1 MAEKIYNR
9 NPAPMPESTYKETKY
24 GSLNLLLKTAGSL
37 ANAVAE
43 QNYATG
49 MKLATDELVNT
60 AYKNNPESVE
70 GFNAEIE
77 KGLAKL
83 EQKGGILPG
92 VMNKL
97 RENVALNTTTKIT
110 AIESNIKKRQ
120 DQIAK
125 IQATQVKEN
134 WNNNMGE
141 LYGIMYRAQIERDEN
156 AIKQAGQAITIT
168 KQKGAGLA
176 NAITNTGYVYDK
188 TDREKLASGAYD
200 SGEQFKDVIDT
211 LGQEALKKFDK
222 EIFTNVDK
230 YRAETG
236 ITRKEY
242 DSQRKYIDER
252 KKQLAEMKKA
262 GLKNNAELAATNA
275 LETADFTEADEMA
288 KYLDND
294 DFLKAAH
301 EALETPTSIAG
312 AQKAVAFLDVIKRL
326 EPVLTDT
333 EDTPQGFNR
342 RLAASTE
349 ILRAYTDFART
360 NNVDPNDRQVFLAS
374 LAKSLKDPQFSQALQ
389 PLFSQSALTDAM
401 QVQFAP
407 MMKTDAEIV
416 KNITD
421 KYGNNPAI
429 AGPKIK
435 RALEQRAAARKYMLT
450 HDTTDKIRMQDER
463 NRRNAQS
470 IAQQAK
476 EQMLIAALAGNYD
489 LVNQIYNEAN
499 KEVIK
504 TMADGIIP
512 RYEWDRLEKEFDQGK
527 PAMLEYNGRVY
538 QFQGFTSKGAIFK

>member
-1 MAEKIYNR
+1 MAQRIYNR
-9 NPAPMPESTYKETKY
+9 NPEPMPEGTYKKTKY
-24 GSLNLLLKTAGSL
+24 DTLGLLLKTAGSL

-49 MKLATDELVNT
+49 MKLATEDLVNT

-70 GFNAEIE
+70 GFNAEVE

-83 EQKGGILPG
+83 EQQGILPG

-97 RENVALNTTTKIT
+97 RDNVALNSASKIT

-120 DQIAK
+120 DQVAK
-125 IQATQVKEN
+125 IQATRVKEN
-134 WNNNMGE
+134 WNSNMGD
-141 LYGIMYRAQIERDEN
+141 LYGVMYRAQIERDDDT
-156 AIKQAGQAITIT
+156 IKQAAQAIAIT
-168 KQKGAGLA
+168 REKGKGLA

-188 TDREKLASGAYD
+188 TDREALASGAYD
-200 SGEQFKDVIDT
+200 SSNYFKDAIDT
-211 LGQEALKKFDK
+211 LGSEALEKFDK
-222 EIFTNVDK
+222 EVFTNVDK
-230 YRAETG
+230 YRNETG

-242 DSQRKYIDER
+242 DAQRKYIDER
-252 KKQLAEMKKA
+252 KKQLQAMKDA
-262 GLKNNAELAATNA
+262 GLKNNAELAAINA
-275 LETADFTEADEMA
+275 LETADFTEADQMA

-301 EALETPTSIAG
+301 QALETPTSIVG
-312 AQKAVAFLDVIKRL
+312 AQKAAGFLDVINRL
-326 EPVLTDT
+326 EPILTDT

-342 RLAASTE
+342 RMGAATE

-389 PLFSQSALTDAM
+389 PMFSQSALTDAM

-407 MMKTDAEIV
+407 VMKTDAEIV
-416 KNITD
+416 QNITA

-429 AGPKIK
+429 TGPKIK
-435 RALEQRAAARKYMLT
+435 QALEQRAAARKYMLNN
-450 HDTTDKIRMQDER
+450 DTTDKIKMQDER

-489 LVNQIYNEAN
+489 VVNQIYNEAN
-499 KEVIK
+499 KEIIK

-538 QFQGFTSKGAIFK
+538 QFQGFTAKSAIFK

>member
-1 MAEKIYNR
+1 MAQRIYNR
-9 NPAPMPESTYKETKY
+9 NPAAMPETTYKETKY
-24 GSLNLLLKTAGSL
+24 DTLGLLLKTAGSL

-49 MKLATDELVNT
+49 MKLATEDLVNN

-83 EQKGGILPG
+83 EQKGILPG

-97 RENVALNTTTKIT
+97 RENVALNTATKIT

-120 DQIAK
+120 DQVAK
-125 IQATQVKEN
+125 IQATRVKEN

-141 LYGIMYRAQIERDEN
+141 LYGVMYRAQIERDSDT
-156 AIKQAGQAITIT
+156 IKQIGQAIAIN
-168 KQKGAGLA
+168 KQKGVGLA

-200 SGEQFKDVIDT
+200 SGEYFKDAIDT
-211 LGQEALKKFDK
+211 LGQEALEKFDK
-222 EIFTNVDK
+222 EVFTNVDK

-242 DSQRKYIDER
+242 DAQRKYIDQR
-252 KKQLAEMKKA
+252 KEQLAEMKKA
-262 GLKNNAELAATNA
+262 GLKNNAELAAINA
-275 LETADFTEADEMA
+275 LETADFTEADAMA

-312 AQKAVAFLDVIKRL
+312 AQKAAGFLDVIKRL

-333 EDTPQGFNR
+333 EDTPEGFNR

-389 PLFSQSALTDAM
+389 PMFSQSALTDAM

-416 KNITD
+416 QNITA
-421 KYGNNPAI
+421 KYGNNPAVT
-429 AGPKIK
+429 GPKIK
-435 RALEQRAAARKYMLT
+435 RALEQRDAARKYMLNN
-450 HDTTDKIRMQDER
+450 DTTDKIKMQDER

-489 LVNQIYNEAN
+489 VVNQIYNEAN

-512 RYEWDRLEKEFDQGK
+512 RYEWDRLEKELEQGK

-538 QFQGFTSKGAIFK
+538 QFQGFTSKSAIFK

>member
-9 NPAPMPESTYKETKY
+9 NPAPMPEGTYVKTKY
-24 GSLNLLLKTAGSL
+24 DTLGTLLKTAGSL

-49 MKLATDELVNT
+49 MKLATEDLVNT

-83 EQKGGILPG
+83 EQQGILPG
-92 VMNKL
+92 VMNKI
-97 RENVALNTTTKIT
+97 RDNVALNSASKIT

-120 DQIAK
+120 DQVAK
-125 IQATQVKEN
+125 IQATRVKEN
-134 WNNNMGE
+134 WNTNMGD
-141 LYGIMYRAQIERDEN
+141 LYGVMYRAQIERDDDT
-156 AIKQAGQAITIT
+156 IKQVGQAIAIT
-168 KQKGAGLA
+168 RQKGKGLA

-188 TDREKLASGAYD
+188 TDREALASGAYD
-200 SGEQFKDVIDT
+200 SSEYFKDAIDS
-211 LGQEALKKFDK
+211 LGKEGLEKFDK
-222 EIFTNVDK
+222 EVFTNVDK

-242 DSQRKYIDER
+242 DAQRKYIDQR
-252 KKQLAEMKKA
+252 KKQLEAMKEA
-262 GLKNNAELAATNA
+262 GLKNNAELAAINA
-275 LETADFTEADEMA
+275 LETADFTEADKMA

-294 DFLKAAH
+294 DFLDAAH
-301 EALETPTSIAG
+301 KAIETPVSVAG
-312 AQKAVAFLDVIKRL
+312 AQKAAGFLDVVKRL
-326 EPVLTDT
+326 EPILTDT
-333 EDTPQGFNR
+333 EDTPEGFNR
-342 RLAASTE
+342 RMGAATE
-349 ILRAYTDFART
+349 ILRAYTDFARA

-389 PLFSQSALTDAM
+389 PMFSQSALTDAM

-429 AGPKIK
+429 TGPKIK
-435 RALEQRAAARKYMLT
+435 RALEQRDAARKYMLNNN
-450 HDTTDKIRMQDER
+450 TTDKIKMQDER

-489 LVNQIYNEAN
+489 VVNQIYNEAN

-512 RYEWDRLEKEFDQGK
+512 RYEWDRLEKELEQGK

-538 QFQGFTSKGAIFK
+538 QFQGFTAKSAIFK

>member
-1 MAEKIYNR
+1 MAERIYNR
-9 NPAPMPESTYKETKY
+9 NPAPMPEGTFVKTKY
-24 GSLNLLLKTAGSL
+24 NTIDMLLKTAGSL

-43 QNYATG
+43 QNYAMG
-49 MKLATDELVNT
+49 IKLASEDLINT

-83 EQKGGILPG
+83 EQKGILPG

-97 RENVALNTTTKIT
+97 RDNIALNSTTKIT
-110 AIESNIKKRQ
+110 SIESNIKKRQ
-120 DQIAK
+120 DQVAK
-125 IQATQVKEN
+125 IQATQIKDN
-134 WNNNMGE
+134 WNSNMGDM
-141 LYGIMYRAQIERDEN
+141 YDVMYRAQIERDD
-156 AIKQAGQAITIT
+156 ATIKQIGQAITLH
-168 KQKGAGLA
+168 KQKGKGLA

-188 TDREKLASGAYD
+188 TDREALATGAYD
-200 SGEQFKDVIDT
+200 SGEQFKNAIDS
-211 LGQEALKKFDK
+211 LGKEGLEKFDK

-242 DSQRKYIDER
+242 DAQRKYIDER
-252 KKQLAEMKKA
+252 KKQLEAMKEA
-262 GLKNNAELAATNA
+262 GLKNNAELAAINA
-275 LETADFTEADEMA
+275 LESADFTEADKMA

-294 DFLKAAH
+294 DFLDAAH
-301 EALETPTSIAG
+301 KAIETPVSVAG
-312 AQKAVAFLDVIKRL
+312 AQKAAGFLDVIKRL
-326 EPVLTDT
+326 EPILTDT
-333 EDTPQGFNR
+333 EDTPEGFNR
-342 RLAASTE
+342 RMGAATE

-360 NNVDPNDRQVFLAS
+360 NNVDPDDRQVFLAS
-374 LAKSLKDPQFSQALQ
+374 LAKSLKDPQFSQALN

-407 MMKTDAEIV
+407 VMKTDAEIV
-416 KNITD
+416 QNITD
-421 KYGNNPAI
+421 KYGNNPAV

-435 RALEQRAAARKYMLT
+435 QALEQRNAARKYMLAN
-450 HDTTDKIRMQDER
+450 DTTDKIKMQDER
-463 NRRNAQS
+463 NRRNAES

-476 EQMLIAALAGNYD
+476 QQMLIAALAGNYD
-489 LVNQIYNEAN
+489 LVNEIYNAAN

-512 RYEWDRLEKEFDQGK
+512 RYEWDRLEKELEHGK

>member
-1 MAEKIYNR
+1 
-9 NPAPMPESTYKETKY
+9 MPEATYKETKY
-24 GSLNLLLKTAGSL
+24 DTLGLLLKTAGSL

-49 MKLATDELVNT
+49 MKLATQDLVNT

-83 EQKGGILPG
+83 EQQGILPG
-92 VMNKL
+92 VMSKL
-97 RENVALNTTTKIT
+97 RDNVALNTATKIT

-120 DQIAK
+120 DQVAK

-134 WNNNMGE
+134 WNSNMGE
-141 LYGIMYRAQIERDEN
+141 LYGVMYRAQIERDSDTV
-156 AIKQAGQAITIT
+156 KQIGQAIAIT

-200 SGEQFKDVIDT
+200 SGEQLKDVIDT
-211 LGQEALKKFDK
+211 LGNEGLEKFDK
-222 EIFTNVDK
+222 EIFSNVDK

-242 DSQRKYIDER
+242 DAQRKYIDER

-262 GLKNNAELAATNA
+262 GLKNNAELAAINA

-312 AQKAVAFLDVIKRL
+312 AQKAAGFLDVIKRL

-342 RLAASTE
+342 RMAASTE
-349 ILRAYTDFART
+349 ILRAYTDFARA

-374 LAKSLKDPQFSQALQ
+374 LAKSLKDPQFSQALN

-407 MMKTDAEIV
+407 VMKTDAEIV
-416 KNITD
+416 QNITA

-435 RALEQRAAARKYMLT
+435 RALEQRDAARKYMLNN
-450 HDTTDKIRMQDER
+450 DTTDKIKMQDER

-489 LVNQIYNEAN
+489 VVNQIYNEAN

-512 RYEWDRLEKEFDQGK
+512 RYEWDRLEKELEHGK

>member
-1 MAEKIYNR
+1 MAERIYNR
-9 NPAPMPESTYKETKY
+9 NPAPMPETTYKETKY
-24 GSLNLLLKTAGSL
+24 GTLDLLLKTAGSL

-43 QNYATG
+43 QNYAMG
-49 MKLATDELVNT
+49 IKLASENLINT

-70 GFNAEIE
+70 GFNKEIE
-77 KGLAKL
+77 DGLTNL
-83 EQKGGILPG
+83 EKQGILPG
-92 VMNKL
+92 VMGKL
-97 RENVALNTTTKIT
+97 RDNIALNSATKIT
-110 AIESNIKKRQ
+110 SIESNIKKRQ
-120 DQIAK
+120 DQVAK
-125 IQATQVKEN
+125 IQAAQIKDN
-134 WNNNMGE
+134 WNSNMGDM
-141 LYGIMYRAQIERDEN
+141 YDVMYRAQIERDD
-156 AIKQAGQAITIT
+156 ATIKQIGQAITLHR
-168 KQKGAGLA
+168 QKGKGLA

-188 TDREKLASGAYD
+188 TDREALATGAYD
-200 SGEQFKDVIDT
+200 SGEQFKNAIDS
-211 LGQEALKKFDK
+211 LGKEGLEKFDK

-242 DSQRKYIDER
+242 DAQRKYIDER
-252 KKQLAEMKKA
+252 KKQLEAMKDA
-262 GLKNNAELAATNA
+262 GLKNNAEIAAINA
-275 LETADFTEADEMA
+275 LETADFTEADKMA

-312 AQKAVAFLDVIKRL
+312 AQKAAGFLDVINRL

-333 EDTPQGFNR
+333 EDTPEGFNR

-360 NNVDPNDRQVFLAS
+360 NNVDPDDRQVFLAS

-407 MMKTDAEIV
+407 VMKTDAEIV
-416 KNITD
+416 QNITD
-421 KYGNNPAI
+421 KYGNNPAV

-435 RALEQRAAARKYMLT
+435 QALEQRNAARKYMLEN
-450 HDTTDKIRMQDER
+450 DTTDKIKMQDER

-476 EQMLIAALAGNYD
+476 QQILIAALAGNYD
-489 LVNQIYNEAN
+489 LVNEIYNAAN

-527 PAMLEYNGRVY
+527 PALLEYNNRIY
-538 QFQGFTSKGAIFK
+538 QFQGFTAKGSIFK

>member
-1 MAEKIYNR
+1 MADKIYNR
-9 NPAPMPESTYKETKY
+9 NPAPMPEGTYAETKY
-24 GSLNLLLKTAGSL
+24 ATLNTLLQAAGSV
-37 ANAVAE
+37 ANAVAQ

-49 MKLATDELVNT
+49 MKLATEDLVNT

-83 EQKGGILPG
+83 GEKGIMPG

-97 RENVALNTTTKIT
+97 RENVALNTATKIT

-125 IQATQVKEN
+125 IQATKAKDN
-134 WNNNMGE
+134 WNNNMGD
-141 LYGIMYRAQIERDEN
+141 LYGVMYRAQIERDSDT
-156 AIKQAGQAITIT
+156 IKQIGQAITIN
-168 KQKGAGLA
+168 KQKGIGLA

-200 SGEQFKDVIDT
+200 SGEYFKDAIDT
-211 LGQEALKKFDK
+211 LGKEALEKFDK
-222 EIFTNVDK
+222 EVFTNVDK

-242 DSQRKYIDER
+242 DAQRTYIDER
-252 KKQLAEMKKA
+252 KKQLEAMKKA
-262 GLKNNAELAATNA
+262 GLKNNAELAAINA

-312 AQKAVAFLDVIKRL
+312 AQKAAGFLDVINRL
-326 EPVLTDT
+326 KPVLTDT
-333 EDTPQGFNR
+333 EDTPEGFNR

-349 ILRAYTDFART
+349 ILRAYTDFARA
-360 NNVDPNDRQVFLAS
+360 NNVDPNDRQVFLSS
-374 LAKSLKDPQFSQALQ
+374 LAKSLKDPQFSKALS
-389 PLFSQSALTDAM
+389 PLFSESALTEAM

-407 MMKTDAEIV
+407 VMKTDAEIV
-416 KNITD
+416 QNITA
-421 KYGNNPAI
+421 KYGNNPFVTW
-429 AGPKIK
+429 PKIK
-435 RALEQRAAARKYMLT
+435 RAIEQREAAKKHMLNN
-450 HDTTDKIRMQDER
+450 DTTDNIRMQDER

-470 IAQQAK
+470 IAQTAK
-476 EQMLIAALAGNYD
+476 EQMIIAALAGNYD
-489 LVNQIYNEAN
+489 VVNQIYNDAN

-504 TMADGIIP
+504 TMADGIVP
-512 RYEWDRLEKEFDQGK
+512 RYEWDRLEKELEQGK
-527 PAMLEYNGRVY
+527 PALYDSNGKVY
-538 QFQGFTSKGAIFK
+538 QFQGFTAKRAIFK

>member
-1 MAEKIYNR
+1 MAERIYNR
-9 NPAPMPESTYKETKY
+9 NPAPMPEGTFVKTKY
-24 GSLNLLLKTAGSL
+24 DTLGTLLKTAGSL

-49 MKLATDELVNT
+49 MKLATEDLVNT

-83 EQKGGILPG
+83 EQQGILPG

-97 RENVALNTTTKIT
+97 RDNVALNSASKIT

-120 DQIAK
+120 DQVAK
-125 IQATQVKEN
+125 IQAIRVKEN
-134 WNNNMGE
+134 WNTNMGD
-141 LYGIMYRAQIERDEN
+141 LYGVMYRAQIERDDDT
-156 AIKQAGQAITIT
+156 IKQVGQAITIT
-168 KQKGAGLA
+168 RQKGKGLA

-188 TDREKLASGAYD
+188 TDREALASGAYD
-200 SGEQFKDVIDT
+200 SSEYFKDAIDS
-211 LGQEALKKFDK
+211 LGKEGLEKFDK
-222 EIFTNVDK
+222 EVFTNVDK

-242 DSQRKYIDER
+242 DAQRKYIDAR
-252 KKQLAEMKKA
+252 KKQLEAMKEA
-262 GLKNNAELAATNA
+262 GLKNNAELAAINA
-275 LETADFTEADEMA
+275 LESADFTEADKMA

-294 DFLKAAH
+294 DFLDAAH
-301 EALETPTSIAG
+301 KAIETPVSVAG
-312 AQKAVAFLDVIKRL
+312 AQKAAGFLDVVKRL
-326 EPVLTDT
+326 EPILTDT
-333 EDTPQGFNR
+333 EDTPEGFNR
-342 RLAASTE
+342 RMGAATE

-360 NNVDPNDRQVFLAS
+360 NNVDPDDRQVFLAS
-374 LAKSLKDPQFSQALQ
+374 LAKSLKDPQFSQALK
-389 PLFSQSALTDAM
+389 PIFSQSALSDAM

-407 MMKTDAEIV
+407 VMKTDAEIV
-416 KNITD
+416 QNITA

-429 AGPKIK
+429 TGPKIK
-435 RALEQRAAARKYMLT
+435 QALEQRNAARKYMLAN
-450 HDTTDKIRMQDER
+450 DTTDKIKMQDAR
-463 NRRNAQS
+463 NRRNAES

-476 EQMLIAALAGNYD
+476 QQMLIAALAGNYD
-489 LVNQIYNEAN
+489 LVNEIYNEAN

-512 RYEWDRLEKEFDQGK
+512 RYEWDRLEKELEQGK

-538 QFQGFTSKGAIFK
+538 QFQGFTAKSAIFK

>member
-9 NPAPMPESTYKETKY
+9 NPAPMPEGTYVKTKY
-24 GSLNLLLKTAGSL
+24 DTLGTLLKTAGSL

-49 MKLATDELVNT
+49 MKLATEDLVNT

-83 EQKGGILPG
+83 EQQGILPG

-97 RENVALNTTTKIT
+97 RDNVALNSASKIT

-120 DQIAK
+120 DQVAK
-125 IQATQVKEN
+125 IQATRVKEN
-134 WNNNMGE
+134 WNTNMGD
-141 LYGIMYRAQIERDEN
+141 LYGVMYRAQIERDDDT
-156 AIKQAGQAITIT
+156 IKQVGQAIAIT
-168 KQKGAGLA
+168 RQKGKGLA

-188 TDREKLASGAYD
+188 TDREALASGAYD
-200 SGEQFKDVIDT
+200 SSEYFKDAIDS
-211 LGQEALKKFDK
+211 LGKEGLEKFDK
-222 EIFTNVDK
+222 EVFTNVDK

-242 DSQRKYIDER
+242 DAQRKYIDAR
-252 KKQLAEMKKA
+252 KKQLEAMKEA
-262 GLKNNAELAATNA
+262 GLKNNAELAAINA
-275 LETADFTEADEMA
+275 LESADFTEADKMA

-294 DFLKAAH
+294 DFLDAAH
-301 EALETPTSIAG
+301 KAIETPISVAG
-312 AQKAVAFLDVIKRL
+312 AQKAAGFLDVVKRL
-326 EPVLTDT
+326 EPILTDT
-333 EDTPQGFNR
+333 EDTPEGFNR
-342 RLAASTE
+342 RMGAATE

-360 NNVDPNDRQVFLAS
+360 NNVDPDDRQVFLAS
-374 LAKSLKDPQFSQALQ
+374 LAKSLKDPQFSQALK
-389 PLFSQSALTDAM
+389 PIFSQSALSDAM

-407 MMKTDAEIV
+407 VMKTDAEIV

-421 KYGNNPAI
+421 KYGNNPAVT
-429 AGPKIK
+429 GPKIK
-435 RALEQRAAARKYMLT
+435 QALEQRNAARKYMLAN
-450 HDTTDKIRMQDER
+450 DTTDKIKMQDAR
-463 NRRNAQS
+463 NRRNAES

-476 EQMLIAALAGNYD
+476 QQMLIAALAGNYD
-489 LVNQIYNEAN
+489 LVNEIYNEAN

-512 RYEWDRLEKEFDQGK
+512 RYEWDRLEKELEQGK

-538 QFQGFTSKGAIFK
+538 QFQGFTAKSAIFK

>member
-1 MAEKIYNR
+1 MAQRIYNR
-9 NPAPMPESTYKETKY
+9 NPAAMPETTYKETKY
-24 GSLNLLLKTAGSL
+24 DTLGLLLKTAGSL

-49 MKLATDELVNT
+49 MKLATEDLVNT

-77 KGLAKL
+77 KGLTKL
-83 EQKGGILPG
+83 EQKGILPG

-97 RENVALNTTTKIT
+97 RENIALNTASKIT

-120 DQIAK
+120 DEVAK
-125 IQATQVKEN
+125 IQATRVKEN
-134 WNNNMGE
+134 WNSNMGD
-141 LYGIMYRAQIERDEN
+141 LYGVMYRAQIERDEN
-156 AIKQAGQAITIT
+156 AIKQAGQAIAIT
-168 KQKGAGLA
+168 KEKGKGLA

-200 SGEQFKDVIDT
+200 SGEYFKDAIDS
-211 LGQEALKKFDK
+211 LGQEALEKFDK
-222 EIFTNVDK
+222 EVFTNVDK

-242 DSQRKYIDER
+242 ESQRKYIDER
-252 KKQLAEMKKA
+252 KKQLEEMKKA
-262 GLKNNAELAATNA
+262 GLKNNAELAAINA

-312 AQKAVAFLDVIKRL
+312 AQKAAGFLDVIKRL

-360 NNVDPNDRQVFLAS
+360 NNIDPNDRQVFLSS
-374 LAKSLKDPQFSQALQ
+374 LAKSLKDPQFSKALS
-389 PLFSQSALTDAM
+389 PLFSESALTDAM
-401 QVQFAP
+401 QTQFAP
-407 MMKTDAEIV
+407 LMKTDAEIV

-421 KYGNNPAI
+421 KYGNNPAVT
-429 AGPKIK
+429 GPKIK
-435 RALEQRAAARKYMLT
+435 RAIEQREAAKKYMLS
-450 HDTTDKIRMQDER
+450 HDTTAKVRMQDER

-470 IAQQAK
+470 IAQTAK
-476 EQMLIAALAGNYD
+476 EQILLAALAGNYD
-489 LVNQIYNEAN
+489 VVNQIYNDAN

-504 TMADGIIP
+504 TMADGIVP
-512 RYEWDRLEKEFDQGK
+512 RYEWDRLEKELEQGK
-527 PAMLEYNGRVY
+527 PALYDSNGRVY
-538 QFQGFTSKGAIFK
+538 KFQGFTAKRAIFE

>member
-1 MAEKIYNR
+1 MAERIYNR
-9 NPAPMPESTYKETKY
+9 NPAPMPEGTFVKTKY
-24 GSLNLLLKTAGSL
+24 DTLGMLLKTAGSL

-43 QNYATG
+43 QNYAMG
-49 MKLATDELVNT
+49 IKLASEDLVNT
-60 AYKNNPESVE
+60 AYKNNPESIE

-77 KGLAKL
+77 KGLVKL
-83 EQKGGILPG
+83 EEKGIMPGI
-92 VMNKL
+92 MNKL

-110 AIESNIKKRQ
+110 AIESNIKRRQ
-120 DQIAK
+120 DQVAK
-125 IQATQVKEN
+125 IQAARVKQN

-141 LYGIMYRAQIERDEN
+141 LYGVMYRAQIERDEN
-156 AIKQAGQAITIT
+156 AIKQAGQAIAIT

-200 SGEQFKDVIDT
+200 SGEYFKDAIDT
-211 LGQEALKKFDK
+211 LGQEALEKFDK
-222 EIFTNVDK
+222 EVFTNVDK

-252 KKQLAEMKKA
+252 KKQLEEMKKN
-262 GLKNNAELAATNA
+262 GLKNNAQIAAINA
-275 LETADFTEADEMA
+275 LETADFTEADKMA

-294 DFLKAAH
+294 DFLDAAH
-301 EALETPTSIAG
+301 KALETPTSIAG
-312 AQKAVAFLDVIKRL
+312 AQKAAGFLDVVNRL
-326 EPVLTDT
+326 KPVLTDT
-333 EDTPQGFNR
+333 EDTPEGFNR

-349 ILRAYTDFART
+349 ILRAYTDFARA
-360 NNVDPNDRQVFLAS
+360 NNVDPNDRQVFMAS
-374 LAKSLKDPQFSQALQ
+374 LAKSLKDPQFSKALQ
-389 PLFSQSALTDAM
+389 PIFSQSALSDAM

-407 MMKTDAEIV
+407 FMKTDEEIL
-416 KNITD
+416 KNITE
-421 KYGNNPAI
+421 KYGTYPAI
-429 AGPKIK
+429 VGPKIK
-435 RALEQRAAARKYMLT
+435 DAIKLREAAKKYMLEN
-450 HDTTDKIRMQDER
+450 DTTDKIKKQDER
-463 NRRNAQS
+463 NRQNAQS

-489 LVNQIYNEAN
+489 VVNQIYNEAN

-527 PAMLEYNGRVY
+527 PAMLEYNGRIY
-538 QFQGFTSKGAIFK
+538 QFQGFTSKSAIFK

>member
-1 MAEKIYNR
+1 MAERIYNR
-9 NPAPMPESTYKETKY
+9 NPAPMPEGTFVKTKY
-24 GSLNLLLKTAGSL
+24 DTLGTLLKTAGSL

-49 MKLATDELVNT
+49 MKLATEDLVNT
-60 AYKNNPESVE
+60 AYKNNPESIE

-83 EQKGGILPG
+83 EQQGILPG
-92 VMNKL
+92 VMAKL
-97 RENVALNTTTKIT
+97 RDNVALNTATKIT

-120 DQIAK
+120 DQVAK
-125 IQATQVKEN
+125 IQATRVKEN

-141 LYGIMYRAQIERDEN
+141 LYGVMYRAQIERDEN
-156 AIKQAGQAITIT
+156 AIKQAGQAIAIT

-188 TDREKLASGAYD
+188 TDREKLASGAYV
-200 SGEQFKDVIDT
+200 SGEYFKDAIDT
-211 LGQEALKKFDK
+211 LGQEGLEKFDK
-222 EIFTNVDK
+222 EVFTNVDK

-242 DSQRKYIDER
+242 DAQRKYIDER
-252 KKQLAEMKKA
+252 KKQLEAMKKA
-262 GLKNNAELAATNA
+262 GLKNNAELAAINA

-312 AQKAVAFLDVIKRL
+312 AQKAAGFLDVIKRL

-349 ILRAYTDFART
+349 ILRAYTDFARM
-360 NNVDPNDRQVFLAS
+360 
-374 LAKSLKDPQFSQALQ
+374 
-389 PLFSQSALTDAM
+389 FSQSALTDAM

-416 KNITD
+416 QNITA

-429 AGPKIK
+429 TGPKIK
-435 RALEQRAAARKYMLT
+435 RALEQRAAARKYMLNN
-450 HDTTDKIRMQDER
+450 DTTDKIKIQDER

-489 LVNQIYNEAN
+489 IVNQIYNEAN

-512 RYEWDRLEKEFDQGK
+512 RYEWDRLEKELEQGK

>member
-1 MAEKIYNR
+1 MAQRIYNR
-9 NPAPMPESTYKETKY
+9 NPAAMPETTYKETKY
-24 GSLNLLLKTAGSL
+24 DTLGLLLKTAGSL

-49 MKLATDELVNT
+49 MKLATEDLVNT

-83 EQKGGILPG
+83 EQKGILPG

-97 RENVALNTTTKIT
+97 RENVALNTATKIT

-120 DQIAK
+120 DQVAK
-125 IQATQVKEN
+125 IQATRVKEN

-141 LYGIMYRAQIERDEN
+141 LYGVMYRAQIEGD
-156 AIKQAGQAITIT
+156 ADTVKQIGQAIAIT

-188 TDREKLASGAYD
+188 TDREKLASGEFD
-200 SGEQFKDVIDT
+200 SSEYFKNAIDT
-211 LGQEALKKFDK
+211 LGNEGLEKFDK

-242 DSQRKYIDER
+242 DAQRKYIDER
-252 KKQLAEMKKA
+252 KKQLKAMKEA
-262 GLKNNAELAATNA
+262 GLKNNAELAAINA

-301 EALETPTSIAG
+301 EALETPTSVAG
-312 AQKAVAFLDVIKRL
+312 AEKAAAFLDVIKRL

-333 EDTPQGFNR
+333 EDTPEGFNR

-349 ILRAYTDFART
+349 ILRAYTDFARA

-374 LAKSLKDPQFSQALQ
+374 LAKSLKDPQFSQALN
-389 PLFSQSALTDAM
+389 PLFSESALTDAM

-407 MMKTDAEIV
+407 VMKTDAEIV
-416 KNITD
+416 QNITA
-421 KYGNNPAI
+421 KYGNNPAVT
-429 AGPKIK
+429 GPKIK
-435 RALEQRAAARKYMLT
+435 QALEQRDAARKYMLNN
-450 HDTTDKIRMQDER
+450 DTTDKIRMQDER

-489 LVNQIYNEAN
+489 VVNQIYNEAN

-512 RYEWDRLEKEFDQGK
+512 RYEWDRLEKELEQGK

-538 QFQGFTSKGAIFK
+538 QFQGFTSKSAIFK

>member
-1 MAEKIYNR
+1 MAQRIYNR
-9 NPAPMPESTYKETKY
+9 NPEPMPEGTYKKTKY
-24 GSLNLLLKTAGSL
+24 DTLGLLLKTAGSL

-49 MKLATDELVNT
+49 MKLATEDLVNT

-70 GFNAEIE
+70 GFNAEVE
-77 KGLAKL
+77 KGLSKL
-83 EQKGGILPG
+83 EQQGILPG

-97 RENVALNTTTKIT
+97 RDNVALNSASKIT

-120 DQIAK
+120 DQVAK
-125 IQATQVKEN
+125 IQATRVKEN
-134 WNNNMGE
+134 WNSNMGD
-141 LYGIMYRAQIERDEN
+141 LYGVMYRAQIERDDDT
-156 AIKQAGQAITIT
+156 IKQAAQAISIT
-168 KQKGAGLA
+168 REKGKGLA

-188 TDREKLASGAYD
+188 TDREALASGSYD
-200 SGEQFKDVIDT
+200 SSNYFKDAIDT
-211 LGQEALKKFDK
+211 LGSEALEKFDK
-222 EIFTNVDK
+222 EVFTNVDK
-230 YRAETG
+230 YRNETG

-242 DSQRKYIDER
+242 DAQRKYIDER
-252 KKQLAEMKKA
+252 KKQLQAMKDA
-262 GLKNNAELAATNA
+262 GLKNNAELAAINA

-301 EALETPTSIAG
+301 EALETPTSVAG
-312 AQKAVAFLDVIKRL
+312 AQKAAGFLDTINRL
-326 EPVLTDT
+326 EPILTDT

-342 RLAASTE
+342 RMGAATE

-360 NNVDPNDRQVFLAS
+360 NNVDPNDRQEFLAS
-374 LAKSLKDPQFSQALQ
+374 LAKSLKDPQFSKALN

-407 MMKTDAEIV
+407 VMKTDAEIV
-416 KNITD
+416 QNITD
-421 KYGNNPAI
+421 KYGNNTAI
-429 AGPKIK
+429 TGPKIK
-435 RALEQRAAARKYMLT
+435 RALEQRNAARKYMLAN
-450 HDTTDKIRMQDER
+450 DTTSKIKMQDER

-470 IAQQAK
+470 ISQQAK
-476 EQMLIAALAGNYD
+476 QQMLVAALAGDYD

-499 KEVIK
+499 EEVIK

-512 RYEWDRLEKEFDQGK
+512 RYEWDRLKKEFDQGK

-538 QFQGFTSKGAIFK
+538 QFQGFTAKGAIFK

>member
-1 MAEKIYNR
+1 MAERIYNR
-9 NPAPMPESTYKETKY
+9 NPAPMPEATYKETKY
-24 GSLNLLLKTAGSL
+24 DTLGLLLKTAGSL

-49 MKLATDELVNT
+49 MKLATEDLVNT

-97 RENVALNTTTKIT
+97 RENIALNTASKIT
-110 AIESNIKKRQ
+110 AIESNIKKKQ
-120 DQIAK
+120 DQVAK
-125 IQATQVKEN
+125 IQATRVKEN
-134 WNNNMGE
+134 WNSNMGD
-141 LYGIMYRAQIERDEN
+141 LYGVMYRAQIERDSDTV
-156 AIKQAGQAITIT
+156 KQIGQAIAIT

-188 TDREKLASGAYD
+188 TDREKLASGEFD
-200 SGEQFKDVIDT
+200 SSEYFKNAIDT
-211 LGQEALKKFDK
+211 LGNEGLEKFDK

-242 DSQRKYIDER
+242 DAQRKYIDER
-252 KKQLAEMKKA
+252 KKQLKAMKEA
-262 GLKNNAELAATNA
+262 GLKNNAELAAINA

-288 KYLDND
+288 KHLDND
-294 DFLKAAH
+294 NFLKAAH
-301 EALETPTSIAG
+301 EAIETPTSVAG
-312 AQKAVAFLDVIKRL
+312 AQKAAGFLDVIKRL

-349 ILRAYTDFART
+349 ILRAYTDFARA

-389 PLFSQSALTDAM
+389 PIFSQSALTDAM

-421 KYGNNPAI
+421 KYGNNPSVT
-429 AGPKIK
+429 GPKIK
-435 RALEQRAAARKYMLT
+435 RALEQRNSARKYMLNN
-450 HDTTDKIRMQDER
+450 DTTDKIKMQDER

-476 EQMLIAALAGNYD
+476 QQMLIAALAGNYD
-489 LVNQIYNEAN
+489 IVNQIYNEAN

-512 RYEWDRLEKEFDQGK
+512 RYEWDRLEKELEHGK

>member
-1 MAEKIYNR
+1 MADKIYNR
-9 NPAPMPESTYKETKY
+9 NPAPMPDGTYVEKKY
-24 GSLNLLLKTAGSL
+24 DTLGTLLKTAGSL

-49 MKLATDELVNT
+49 MKLATEELVNT

-83 EQKGGILPG
+83 EEKGIMPG
-92 VMNKL
+92 VMAKL
-97 RENVALNTTTKIT
+97 RDNVALNTATKIT

-125 IQATQVKEN
+125 IQATQVKDN
-134 WNNNMGE
+134 WNNNMGQ
-141 LYGIMYRAQIERDEN
+141 LYDIMYRAQIEGD
-156 AIKQAGQAITIT
+156 ADTVKQIGQAIAIN
-168 KQKGAGLA
+168 KQKGVGLA

-200 SGEQFKDVIDT
+200 SNEYFKDAIDT
-211 LGQEALKKFDK
+211 LGQEALEKFDK
-222 EIFTNVDK
+222 EVFTNVDK

-242 DSQRKYIDER
+242 DAQRKYIDER
-252 KKQLAEMKKA
+252 KKQLEEMKKA
-262 GLKNNAELAATNA
+262 GLKNNAELAAINA

-312 AQKAVAFLDVIKRL
+312 AEKAAGFLDVIKRL

-333 EDTPQGFNR
+333 EDTPEGFNR
-342 RLAASTE
+342 RMGAATE
-349 ILRAYTDFART
+349 ILRAYTDFARA

-389 PLFSQSALTDAM
+389 PMFSQSALTDAM

-407 MMKTDAEIV
+407 VMKTDAEIV
-416 KNITD
+416 QNITA

-429 AGPKIK
+429 TGPKIK
-435 RALEQRAAARKYMLT
+435 QALEQRNAARKYMLNN
-450 HDTTDKIRMQDER
+450 DTTDKIKVQDER

-489 LVNQIYNEAN
+489 IVNQIYNEAN

-512 RYEWDRLEKEFDQGK
+512 RYEWDRLEKELEHGK

>member
-1 MAEKIYNR
+1 MAERIYNR
-9 NPAPMPESTYKETKY
+9 NPALMPETTYKETKY
-24 GSLNLLLKTAGSL
+24 GTLDLLLKTAGSL

-43 QNYATG
+43 QNYAMG
-49 MKLATDELVNT
+49 IKLASENLINT

-70 GFNAEIE
+70 GFNKEIE
-77 KGLAKL
+77 DGLTNL
-83 EQKGGILPG
+83 EKQGILPG
-92 VMNKL
+92 VMGKL
-97 RENVALNTTTKIT
+97 RDNIALNSATKIT
-110 AIESNIKKRQ
+110 SIESNIKKRQ
-120 DQIAK
+120 DQVAK
-125 IQATQVKEN
+125 IQAAQIKDN
-134 WNNNMGE
+134 WNSNMGDM
-141 LYGIMYRAQIERDEN
+141 YDVMYRAQIERDD
-156 AIKQAGQAITIT
+156 ATIKQIGQAITLHR
-168 KQKGAGLA
+168 QKGKGLA

-188 TDREKLASGAYD
+188 TDREALATGAYD
-200 SGEQFKDVIDT
+200 SGEQFKNAIDS
-211 LGQEALKKFDK
+211 LGKEGLEKFDK

-242 DSQRKYIDER
+242 DAQRKYIDER
-252 KKQLAEMKKA
+252 KKQLQAMKDA
-262 GLKNNAELAATNA
+262 GLKNNAELAAINA
-275 LETADFTEADEMA
+275 LESADFTEADKMA

-294 DFLKAAH
+294 DFLDAAHKAIETPVSVAGAEKAA
-301 EALETPTSIAG
+301 G
-312 AQKAVAFLDVIKRL
+312 FLDVIKRL

-333 EDTPQGFNR
+333 EDTPEGFNR
-342 RLAASTE
+342 RLGAATE

-360 NNVDPNDRQVFLAS
+360 NNVDPDDRQVFLAS

-407 MMKTDAEIV
+407 VMKTDAEIV
-416 KNITD
+416 QNITD
-421 KYGNNPAI
+421 KYGNNPAV

-435 RALEQRAAARKYMLT
+435 RALEQRDAARKYMLNN
-450 HDTTDKIRMQDER
+450 DTTDKIKMQDER

-476 EQMLIAALAGNYD
+476 QQILIAALAGNYD
-489 LVNQIYNEAN
+489 LVNEIYNAAN

-527 PAMLEYNGRVY
+527 PALLEYNNRVY
-538 QFQGFTSKGAIFK
+538 QFQGFTAKGSIFK

>member
-1 MAEKIYNR
+1 MAERIYNR
-9 NPAPMPESTYKETKY
+9 NPALMPETTYKETKY
-24 GSLNLLLKTAGSL
+24 GTLDLLLKTAGSL

-43 QNYATG
+43 QNYAMG
-49 MKLATDELVNT
+49 IKLASENLINT

-70 GFNAEIE
+70 GFNKEIE
-77 KGLAKL
+77 DGLINL
-83 EQKGGILPG
+83 EKQGILPG
-92 VMNKL
+92 VMGKL
-97 RENVALNTTTKIT
+97 RDNVALNSATKIT
-110 AIESNIKKRQ
+110 SIESNIKKRQ
-120 DQIAK
+120 DQVAK
-125 IQATQVKEN
+125 IQAAQIKDN
-134 WNNNMGE
+134 WNSNMGDM
-141 LYGIMYRAQIERDEN
+141 YDVMYRAQIERDD
-156 AIKQAGQAITIT
+156 ATIKQIGQAITLHR
-168 KQKGAGLA
+168 QKGKGLA

-188 TDREKLASGAYD
+188 TDREALATGAYD
-200 SGEQFKDVIDT
+200 SGEQFKNAIDS
-211 LGQEALKKFDK
+211 LGKDGLEKFDK

-242 DSQRKYIDER
+242 DAQRKYIDER
-252 KKQLAEMKKA
+252 KKQLEAMKEA
-262 GLKNNAELAATNA
+262 GLKNNAELAAINA
-275 LETADFTEADEMA
+275 LESADFTEADAMA

-301 EALETPTSIAG
+301 EALETPVSVAG
-312 AQKAVAFLDVIKRL
+312 AQKAAGFLDVINRL

-360 NNVDPNDRQVFLAS
+360 NNVDPDDRQVFLAS

-407 MMKTDAEIV
+407 VMKTDAEIV
-416 KNITD
+416 QNITE

-429 AGPKIK
+429 TGPKIK
-435 RALEQRAAARKYMLT
+435 RALEQRNAARKYMLNN
-450 HDTTDKIRMQDER
+450 DTTDKIKMQDER

-476 EQMLIAALAGNYD
+476 QQILIAALAGNYD
-489 LVNQIYNEAN
+489 LVNEIYNAAN

-527 PAMLEYNGRVY
+527 PALLEYNNRIY
-538 QFQGFTSKGAIFK
+538 QFQGFTAKGSIFK

>member
-1 MAEKIYNR
+1 MAERIYNR
-9 NPAPMPESTYKETKY
+9 NPSPMPDGPYVEKKY
-24 GSLNLLLKTAGSL
+24 NTLGTLLQTAGSL

-49 MKLATDELVNT
+49 MKLATEDLVNT

-92 VMNKL
+92 VMSKL
-97 RENVALNTTTKIT
+97 RENIALNTATKIT

-141 LYGIMYRAQIERDEN
+141 LYGVMYRAQIERDSDTV
-156 AIKQAGQAITIT
+156 KQIGQAIAIN
-168 KQKGAGLA
+168 KQKGVGLA
-176 NAITNTGYVYDK
+176 NSITNTGYVYDK

-200 SGEQFKDVIDT
+200 SGEYFKDAIDT
-211 LGQEALKKFDK
+211 LGQEALEKFDK
-222 EIFTNVDK
+222 EVFTNVDK

-242 DSQRKYIDER
+242 DAQRKYIDER

-262 GLKNNAELAATNA
+262 GLKNNAQVAAINA
-275 LETADFTEADEMA
+275 LESADFTEADEMA

-312 AQKAVAFLDVIKRL
+312 AQKAAGFLDVIKRL

-342 RLAASTE
+342 RMAASTE
-349 ILRAYTDFART
+349 ILRAYTDFARA

-389 PLFSQSALTDAM
+389 PMFSQSALTDAM
-401 QVQFAP
+401 QVEFAP

-416 KNITD
+416 KNITA

-435 RALEQRAAARKYMLT
+435 QALEQRNAARKYMLNN
-450 HDTTDKIRMQDER
+450 DTTDKIKVQDER

-489 LVNQIYNEAN
+489 VVNQIYNEAN

-512 RYEWDRLEKEFDQGK
+512 RYEWDRLEKELEHGK

>member
-9 NPAPMPESTYKETKY
+9 NPAPMPEGTFVKTKY
-24 GSLNLLLKTAGSL
+24 DTLGTLLKTAGSL

-49 MKLATDELVNT
+49 MKLATEDLVNT
-60 AYKNNPESVE
+60 AYKNNPESIE

-77 KGLAKL
+77 KGLTKL
-83 EQKGGILPG
+83 EQEQHILPG
-92 VMNKL
+92 VMAKL
-97 RENVALNTTTKIT
+97 RDNVALNTTTKIT

-125 IQATQVKEN
+125 IQATQVKDN
-134 WNNNMGE
+134 WNNNMGQ
-141 LYGIMYRAQIERDEN
+141 LYDIMYRAQIEGD
-156 AIKQAGQAITIT
+156 ADTVKQTGQAIAIN
-168 KQKGAGLA
+168 KQKGVGLA

-188 TDREKLASGAYD
+188 TDREKLASGEFD
-200 SGEQFKDVIDT
+200 SLEQFKNTIDL
-211 LGQEALKKFDK
+211 LGEEALNNFDK
-222 EIFTNVDK
+222 NVFTNVDK

-242 DSQRKYIDER
+242 DAQRKYIDQR
-252 KKQLAEMKKA
+252 KEQLTAMKKA
-262 GLKNNAELAATNA
+262 GLKNNAQLAAINA

-301 EALETPTSIAG
+301 TALETPTSVAG
-312 AQKAVAFLDVIKRL
+312 AEKAAGFLDVIKRL

-333 EDTPQGFNR
+333 EDTPEGFNR

-349 ILRAYTDFART
+349 ILRAYTDFARA

-374 LAKSLKDPQFSQALQ
+374 LAKSLKDPQFSQALN

-401 QVQFAP
+401 QVEFAP

-416 KNITD
+416 QNITA

-429 AGPKIK
+429 TGPKIK
-435 RALEQRAAARKYMLT
+435 RALEQRAAARKYMLNN
-450 HDTTDKIRMQDER
+450 DTTDKIKVQDER

-489 LVNQIYNEAN
+489 VVNQIYNEAN

>member
-1 MAEKIYNR
+1 MAERIYNR
-9 NPAPMPESTYKETKY
+9 NPAPMPEGTFVKTKY
-24 GSLNLLLKTAGSL
+24 DTLGTLLKTAGSL

-43 QNYATG
+43 QNYAMG
-49 MKLATDELVNT
+49 IKLASEDLINT

-83 EQKGGILPG
+83 EQKGILPG

-97 RENVALNTTTKIT
+97 RDNIALNSATKIT
-110 AIESNIKKRQ
+110 SIESNIKKRQ
-120 DQIAK
+120 DQVAK
-125 IQATQVKEN
+125 IQAAQIKDN
-134 WNNNMGE
+134 WNSNMGDM
-141 LYGIMYRAQIERDEN
+141 YDVMYRAQIERDD
-156 AIKQAGQAITIT
+156 ATIKQIGQAITLH
-168 KQKGAGLA
+168 KQKGKGLA

-188 TDREKLASGAYD
+188 TDREALATGAYD
-200 SGEQFKDVIDT
+200 SGEQFKNAIDS
-211 LGQEALKKFDK
+211 LGKEGLEKFDK

-242 DSQRKYIDER
+242 DAQRKYIDER
-252 KKQLAEMKKA
+252 KKQLEAMKEA
-262 GLKNNAELAATNA
+262 GLKNNAEIAAIDA
-275 LETADFTEADEMA
+275 LETADFTEADKMA

-294 DFLKAAH
+294 DFLDAAH
-301 EALETPTSIAG
+301 KAIETPVSVAG
-312 AQKAVAFLDVIKRL
+312 AQKAAGFLDVIKRL
-326 EPVLTDT
+326 EPILTDT
-333 EDTPQGFNR
+333 EDTPEGFNR
-342 RLAASTE
+342 RMGAATE

-360 NNVDPNDRQVFLAS
+360 NNVDPDDRQVFLAS
-374 LAKSLKDPQFSQALQ
+374 LAKSLKDPQFSQALN

-407 MMKTDAEIV
+407 VMKTDAEIV
-416 KNITD
+416 QNITD

-429 AGPKIK
+429 TGPKIK
-435 RALEQRAAARKYMLT
+435 RALEQRAAARKYMLEN
-450 HDTTDKIRMQDER
+450 DTTDKIKMQDAR
-463 NRRNAQS
+463 NRRNAES

-476 EQMLIAALAGNYD
+476 QQMLIAALAGNYD
-489 LVNQIYNEAN
+489 LVNEIYNAAN

-512 RYEWDRLEKEFDQGK
+512 RYEWDRLEKELEHGK